1 MNSHDRAHAVAQVD
15 DVKTLAGLLV
25 KHAPNAF
32 DRYLEALIARDEDA
46 AIVAMMDGLAIV
58 QERVLNDAE
67 RADLERVR
75 RAFLT
80 DAA

>member
-1 MNSHDRAHAVAQVD
+1 
-15 DVKTLAGLLV
+15 
-25 KHAPNAF
+25 
-32 DRYLEALIARDEDA
+32 
-46 AIVAMMDGLAIV
+46 MMDGLAIV